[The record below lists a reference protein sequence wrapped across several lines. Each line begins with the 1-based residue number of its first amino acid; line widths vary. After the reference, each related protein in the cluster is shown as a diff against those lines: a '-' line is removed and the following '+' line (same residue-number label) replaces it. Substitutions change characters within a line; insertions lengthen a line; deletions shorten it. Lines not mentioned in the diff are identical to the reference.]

1 MTYESLIFDID
12 GTLWDSRAL
21 VAAGYNAQLEKE
33 GLSHLCVT
41 VEILTGLFGKTTEE
55 IGQILFASFPQ
66 PERLPLIKRCMQSEQ
81 AYLERNASKE
91 MAYPKVVETVRAL
104 CRKHRLFIVSNCEDG
119 YPQRCMEALGLT
131 DCFAG
136 TLCHGQTG
144 TGKGQ
149 TILTLMKQFHVEN
162 CVYIGDTQGDYEA
175 TLEAGIPFIWASYG
189 FGTPAGYDAKINSID
204 ELLKM

>member
-41 VEILTGLFGKTTEE
+41 VEILTALLGKTTEE

-81 AYLERNASKE
+81 AYLERYASKE
-91 MAYPKVVETVRAL
+91 MAYPNVVETVRAL
-104 CRKHRLFIVSNCEDG
+104 RRKHRLFIVSNCEDG

-144 TGKGQ
+144 TSKGQ
-149 TILTLMKQFHVEN
+149 TILTLMKEYRIEN
-162 CVYIGDTQGDYEA
+162 CAYIGDTQGDYEA